1 MKPNYSIS
9 IPKPCHED
17 WSKMTPNEKGRFCQ
31 SCSKTVV
38 DFTKMNV
45 NEIQDYI
52 QLNKDKRICGHIK
65 QNQLNSIN
73 LKVPES
79 IFNQH
84 LNFHRLFLLALLL
97 TMGMTLLSCEDE
109 KGKTKKIESVEIIK
123 SHKKSIDTILKCEG
137 IKETHQNS
145 INKKGVKASKGKI
158 TEQQIL
164 DGMMIFET
172 VGDIEVISNDIDKEE
187 LIDIDSLEIE
197 IPEILGELIIPIQ
210 EEIVFGILTID
221 NPPEFKGTPKHLSR
235 SEKKKYLSDRIT
247 KIVQENFN
255 LKIAENLKL
264 FGKQRIFTQFKINE
278 NGAVE
283 DIKVRSSTHSALKA
297 EAIRVIK
304 LLPLFKPGNQR
315 GKNIATIYTL
325 PIVFIIED

>member
-52 QLNKDKRICGHIK
+52 QLNKDNRICGHIK
-65 QNQLNSIN
+65 QSQLNSIN

-109 KGKTKKIESVEIIK
+109 KGKTKK
-123 SHKKSIDTILKCEG
+123 LK
-137 IKETHQNS
+137 
-145 INKKGVKASKGKI
+145 V
-158 TEQQIL
+158 
-164 DGMMIFET
+164 
-172 VGDIEVISNDIDKEE
+172 
-187 LIDIDSLEIE
+187 
-197 IPEILGELIIPIQ
+197 
-210 EEIVFGILTID
+210 
-221 NPPEFKGTPKHLSR
+221 
-235 SEKKKYLSDRIT
+235 
-247 KIVQENFN
+247 
-255 LKIAENLKL
+255 
-264 FGKQRIFTQFKINE
+264 
-278 NGAVE
+278 
-283 DIKVRSSTHSALKA
+283 
-297 EAIRVIK
+297 
-304 LLPLFKPGNQR
+304 
-315 GKNIATIYTL
+315 
-325 PIVFIIED
+325 

>member
-9 IPKPCHED
+9 IPAPCHEE

-65 QNQLNSIN
+65 QSQLNSIN

-123 SHKKSIDTILKCEG
+123 SHKKSIDSIFKCEG
-137 IKETHQNS
+137 IKETHQDS

-164 DGMMIFET
+164 DGMMVIET
-172 VGDIEVISNDIDKEE
+172 GDIEVIPNDIDKEE

-197 IPEILGELIIPIQ
+197 IPEIVGEIIVPPQ
-210 EEIVFGILTID
+210 EEFVSGLLVFE
-221 NPPEFKGTPKHLSR
+221 NPPEFEDTPKDLSR
-235 SEKKKYLSDRIT
+235 SEKKKHLSNRVT
-247 KIVQENFN
+247 EIVQDNFN
-255 LKIAENLKL
+255 LKIAESLNLK
-264 FGKQRIFTQFKINE
+264 GKQRIYTQFKINE